1 MFINYASMDR
11 IKYGKYFY
19 YVISVLLLITGLFGI
34 KRLMTKADLPFS
46 YSFQND
52 KIVSTQKY
60 DIVNSGDVIF
70 SIHGVRLE
78 SLYQLETLT
87 DAVSIGQDTDLEISS
102 PGKSNYILHVHLD
115 RYYRNL
121 YFILISLLTGLSFWI
136 TSVFLVMKK
145 YGKSSVKVLYWVLM
159 LFSVATMTSPGSYL
173 PGYDMIAVLIRAS
186 HVSSYFLGGV
196 AFLHFTFTFRKD
208 RTAQTKLLIKVM
220 YVISI
225 LFCIVLIIA
234 QICSMLYNTS
244 GWVFTMEK
252 LWIITEALLLVFIIA
267 GSLNLFL
274 NYRGISNRPERKK
287 IEWIFWGLAAGACPF
302 LFLYLMP
309 QVFGLHE
316 VVREEILLSFL
327 ILVPVF
333 FAMAVVKY
341 HVFEIDFFIK
351 RSLLYS
357 SLTFITV
364 IIYFAAIYIIT
375 FFANDLLKEYGNL
388 VSVSLIILIA
398 FIFNPLQIKIRQ
410 FIDRIFYREKYNFEK
425 AVSNFIS
432 GIKDRNTVSSLS
444 RYVIDEIEKIIPVK
458 KISLVASNVTCD
470 RLKILSQNN
479 FDELT
484 EYISA
489 ARISRIRFDP
499 EKIFAVAD
507 KIEPEIETDNSLN
520 AVLSRWAI
528 NVVIPFKLESENN
541 SGALLLGD
549 KLSELR
555 YTKHDIDLLNVLVQN
570 TMLALKKQQMQE
582 KLVYEEMEVTR
593 LEELNNMMSY
603 YVSTVSHDL
612 KTPLTSIKMFTEI
625 LKEQNNIRNGSTDEY
640 LNIIEGESD
649 RLSRLINNVLNFAK
663 IENGIKEYS
672 FCKTDLNVCIESALK
687 IMKYQ
692 FDIEN
697 FKIEKSLQKDIYIIA
712 DKDSVTEVLLNLFS
726 NSVKYSTDK
735 RVIRVTSDTENEFAV
750 VIIEDEGIG
759 ISEDDLKNIF
769 RPFVRSRDSDAMHTG
784 GAGIGLSIVKNIMD
798 AHKGMIETES
808 VLGEGSTFKLY
819 FKLDS

>member
-1 MFINYASMDR
+1 M
-11 IKYGKYFY
+11 
-19 YVISVLLLITGLFGI
+19 
-34 KRLMTKADLPFS
+34 
-46 YSFQND
+46 
-52 KIVSTQKY
+52 
-60 DIVNSGDVIF
+60 
-70 SIHGVRLE
+70 
-78 SLYQLETLT
+78 
-87 DAVSIGQDTDLEISS
+87 
-102 PGKSNYILHVHLD
+102 
-115 RYYRNL
+115 
-121 YFILISLLTGLSFWI
+121 
-136 TSVFLVMKK
+136 
-145 YGKSSVKVLYWVLM
+145 
-159 LFSVATMTSPGSYL
+159 
-173 PGYDMIAVLIRAS
+173 
-186 HVSSYFLGGV
+186 
-196 AFLHFTFTFRKD
+196 
-208 RTAQTKLLIKVM
+208 
-220 YVISI
+220 
-225 LFCIVLIIA
+225 
-234 QICSMLYNTS
+234 
-244 GWVFTMEK
+244 
-252 LWIITEALLLVFIIA
+252 
-267 GSLNLFL
+267 
-274 NYRGISNRPERKK
+274 
-287 IEWIFWGLAAGACPF
+287 
-302 LFLYLMP
+302 
-309 QVFGLHE
+309 
-316 VVREEILLSFL
+316 
-327 ILVPVF
+327 
-333 FAMAVVKY
+333 
-341 HVFEIDFFIK
+341 
-351 RSLLYS
+351 
-357 SLTFITV
+357 
-364 IIYFAAIYIIT
+364 
-375 FFANDLLKEYGNL
+375 
-388 VSVSLIILIA
+388 
-398 FIFNPLQIKIRQ
+398 
-410 FIDRIFYREKYNFEK
+410 
-425 AVSNFIS
+425 
-432 GIKDRNTVSSLS
+432 
-444 RYVIDEIEKIIPVK
+444 
-458 KISLVASNVTCD
+458 
-470 RLKILSQNN
+470 
-479 FDELT
+479 
-484 EYISA
+484 
-489 ARISRIRFDP
+489 
-499 EKIFAVAD
+499 
-507 KIEPEIETDNSLN
+507 
-520 AVLSRWAI
+520 
-528 NVVIPFKLESENN
+528 
-541 SGALLLGD
+541 LGD

>member
-1 MFINYASMDR
+1 MDSIN
-11 IKYGKYFY
+11 YGKYFY

-46 YSFQND
+46 YSFQDD

-60 DIVNSGDVIF
+60 DIINSGDVIF
-70 SIHGVRLE
+70 SIDGVRLE

-87 DAVSIGQDTDLEISS
+87 DARSIGQNTDLEISS
-102 PGKSNYILHVHLD
+102 PGKSIFTLHVHLD
-115 RYYRNL
+115 RYYRSLN
-121 YFILISLLTGLSFWI
+121 FILISLLTGLSFWI
-136 TSVFLVMKK
+136 TSVFLIMKK
-145 YGKSSVKVLYWVLM
+145 YGKSSVTVLFWVLM
-159 LFSVATMTSPGSYL
+159 LFSVATITSPGSYF
-173 PGYDMIAVLIRAS
+173 PGYDMIAILIRAS

-208 RTAQTKLLIKVM
+208 KTAQTKLLIKVM

-225 LFCIVLIIA
+225 LFCIVLIIV
-234 QICSMLYNTS
+234 QVFSIIFNSS
-244 GWVFTMEK
+244 GWVFAMEK
-252 LWIITEALLLVFIIA
+252 LWKITEALLLVFIIA

-274 NYRGISNRPERKK
+274 NYKSISNRPERKK
-287 IEWIFWGLAAGACPF
+287 IEWVFWGLAVGASPF
-302 LFLYLMP
+302 LLLYIVP
-309 QVFGLHE
+309 QVFGVKE

-333 FAMAVVKY
+333 FAMAVIKY
-341 HVFEIDFFIK
+341 HVFEIDIFIK
-351 RSLLYS
+351 RSILYS

-364 IIYFAAIYIIT
+364 IIYFTAISVIT
-375 FFANDLLKEYGNL
+375 FFANDLLKEYRNL
-388 VSVSLIILIA
+388 VSISLIILIA
-398 FIFNPLQIKIRQ
+398 FIFNPLQNKIRH

-425 AVSNFIS
+425 SVSNFIS
-432 GIKDRNTVSSLS
+432 GIKDRNTVTSLS

-458 KISLVASNVTCD
+458 KISLIASNVTGD

-479 FDELT
+479 FDDLT

-489 ARISRIRFDP
+489 ARISKIRFDP
-499 EKIFAVAD
+499 EKIITAAE
-507 KIEPEIETDNSLN
+507 KIEPGIETDNSLN
-520 AVLSRWAI
+520 NVLNRWGI

-549 KLSELR
+549 KQSELR
-555 YTKHDIDLLNVLVQN
+555 YTKHDIDLLNVLIQN
-570 TMLALKKQQMQE
+570 TTLALKKLQMQE
-582 KLVYEEMEVTR
+582 RLVYEEMEVTR
-593 LEELNNMMSY
+593 LEELNDMMSY
-603 YVSTVSHDL
+603 YVSSVSHDL

-625 LKEQNNIRNGSTDEY
+625 LKEQNNFKNVKEKEY
-640 LNIIEGESD
+640 LDIIEGESD

-672 FCKTDLNVCIESALK
+672 FCRTDLNVCIEAALK
-687 IMKYQ
+687 IMEYQ

-712 DKDSVTEVLLNLFS
+712 DKDSVTEALLNLFT
-726 NSVKYSTDK
+726 NTIKYCTDK
-735 RVIRVTSDTENEFAV
+735 KVIRVTLNTENEFAV

-759 ISEDDLKNIF
+759 ISEDDLENIF
-769 RPFVRSRDSDAMHTG
+769 RPFVRSKDSNAMHTG

-798 AHKGMIETES
+798 AHKGRIEAES
-808 VLGEGSTFKLY
+808 ILGKGSTFKLY